1 MNRYEELDKVL
12 EQFKPYELAD
22 YLVMNDINYAEQLQ
36 HEIEAHI
43 MLADDKLAEQ
53 LDLGEE

>member
-1 MNRYEELDKVL
+1 MKKYEELDKVL

-22 YLVMNDINYAEQLQ
+22 YLVMNDIHYVEQLQ
-36 HEIEAHI
+36 HELEAHI
-43 MLADDKLAEQ
+43 MLSDDKLAEQ